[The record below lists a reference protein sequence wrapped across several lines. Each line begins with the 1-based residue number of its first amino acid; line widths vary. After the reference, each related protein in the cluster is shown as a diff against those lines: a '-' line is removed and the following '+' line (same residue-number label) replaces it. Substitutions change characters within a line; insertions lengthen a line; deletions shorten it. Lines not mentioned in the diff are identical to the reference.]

1 MWRWRDVLSR
11 ICVDLRFV
19 LVLGHV
25 YYPLCKAL
33 LHHRKALQRKAPCWR
48 TPIARVEVENWL
60 TRTSYACLAW
70 HRAGCRRAA
79 ADRSA
84 HEWAAPGEALSSSS
98 GQQRLRCQ
106 PALFATEIR
115 WRKLERLS

>member
-33 LHHRKALQRKAPCWR
+33 LHHRQSAPKES
-48 TPIARVEVENWL
+48 AV
-60 TRTSYACLAW
+60 LA
-70 HRAGCRRAA
+70 HPDRAGSKSI
-79 ADRSA
+79 ADALPCCCPQRGPPTHAS
-84 HEWAAPGEALSSSS
+84 PGIALAV
-98 GQQRLRCQ
+98 GEQQRTAQLTSGLHL
-106 PALFATEIR
+106 A
-115 WRKLERLS
+115 RL

>member
-33 LHHRKALQRKAPCWR
+33 LHHSLKGGRGVKALQRKAPCWR
-48 TPIARVEVENWL
+48 TPIADALPCCCPQRGPP
-60 TRTSYACLAW
+60 THASPGITLAV
-70 HRAGCRRAA
+70 
-79 ADRSA
+79 
-84 HEWAAPGEALSSSS
+84 GE
-98 GQQRLRCQ
+98 QQRTAQLTSGLHL
-106 PALFATEIR
+106 A
-115 WRKLERLS
+115 RL